1 MENIKKLWLRF
12 GVTLSEPGTWRGFV
26 MILTA
31 FGVHLDPEQ
40 LEAIVVAGLAV
51 TGLLNVFFKDES
63 NPSDEIKGVT
73 KEESLS
79 DAVKG
84 TRE

>member
-1 MENIKKLWLRF
+1 
-12 GVTLSEPGTWRGFV
+12 

-31 FGVHLDPEQ
+31 FGVHLDPDQ

-63 NPSDEIKGVT
+63 NPAAILKDKKDIELNSSS
-73 KEESLS
+73 SLS
-79 DAVKG
+79 DIVAAG
-84 TRE
+84 RDNAHDSDSDGGDD